1 MSSQRYYQSMQ
12 ANIKRIAMSPGRPIG
27 RPQQRITTQ
36 QVSLSSNPRNLY
48 DLWEEY
54 TNGIGGRKPAKSYTP
69 SERGKVKYKYTRRK
83 IVWDVI
89 TNLTNSGLHSHT
101 AIDRIYEYYG
111 RDKTVTEIIN
121 IMRQDRANNFVPP
134 PFRLGGGHL

>member
-1 MSSQRYYQSMQ
+1 M
-12 ANIKRIAMSPGRPIG
+12 
-27 RPQQRITTQ
+27 
-36 QVSLSSNPRNLY
+36 SLSANPRSLF

-69 SERGKVKYKYTRRK
+69 VERGKVKYKYTRRK

-89 TNLTNSGLHSHT
+89 TKLTNSGLHSHT

-111 RDKTVTEIIN
+111 REKTVTEIIN
-121 IMRQDRANNFVPP
+121 IMRRDRMNKFIPP
-134 PFRLGGGHL
+134 PFPLGGGHL